1 MLQSANNHS
10 DALGIVHK
18 LYYKLTALNC
28 PIHLKIPTK
37 TNPFRTSDQWMR
49 HIEASWSLLRSRWL
63 RTCNRTKSVSN
74 VRSVSVSVYDLFT
87 IRGVCFTIFA
97 SPSLPV
103 LSWRRYRWCYHL
115 TGRALHGTWLPTVHG
130 TRLADTAPAVPMH
143 GPGLQLSPCF
153 RLGWMWR

>member
-1 MLQSANNHS
+1 MLSANNHS

-28 PIHLKIPTK
+28 PNTSEN
-37 TNPFRTSDQWMR
+37 TNQNKPFPNFRPMNATHR
-49 HIEASWSLLRSRWL
+49 SLLKL
-63 RTCNRTKSVSN
+63 VKKPLVENMLLNKSVSN
-74 VRSVSVSVYDLFT
+74 VRSVSVSVYYLFT
-87 IRGVCFTIFA
+87 IRGVCITIFA

-103 LSWRRYRWCYHL
+103 LSWRRYRWRYHL

-130 TRLADTAPAVPMH
+130 TRLADTAPAVPIH
-143 GPGLQLSPCF
+143 GPGRQLSPCF